1 MMEYGYMGM
10 VWVIV
15 SHGLT
20 LYGGGV
26 LRLGF
31 MYAVRFLDM
40 SCLVLF
46 CGVFVSL
53 LSLFSD
59 LGLLSAPN
67 LVGVVRPNILFGR
80 TGATENLSGIHF
92 FSFFLQSSPF
102 IIF

>member
-53 LSLFSD
+53 LSLFAD
-59 LGLLSAPN
+59 LPLSSSIAPP
-67 LVGVVRPNILFGR
+67 VPDQ
-80 TGATENLSGIHF
+80 
-92 FSFFLQSSPF
+92 QSSFPSPD
-102 IIF
+102 I

>member
-1 MMEYGYMGM
+1 MGGSVTSGGYVCCMFVG
-10 VWVIV
+10 
-15 SHGLT
+15 
-20 LYGGGV
+20 
-26 LRLGF
+26 
-31 MYAVRFLDM
+31 M

-59 LGLLSAPN
+59 LGLLSALN
-67 LVGVVRPNILFGR
+67 LVGVVRPTILFGR